1 MKFIM
6 IIIFAYITAF
16 SAMSAPILSHADIL
30 VEKNIE
36 HKAEK
41 TDLLD
46 LDDHTDELALS
57 DISSFD
63 LPFLKNLSPQ
73 HLLSHHKDDIS
84 FVTLQPPDFLFYA

>member
-16 SAMSAPILSHADIL
+16 SAMNAPILSHADIL

-41 TDLLD
+41 TDFLD
-46 LDDHTDELALS
+46 LDDHTDELALMN
-57 DISSFD
+57 IPSFY
-63 LPFLKNLSPQ
+63 LAFPKNLSPQ
-73 HLLSHHKDDIS
+73 HNSTHYEDDIS
-84 FVTLQPPDFLFYA
+84 FLTLQPPDFLFHA